1 LEALIVKSPSTVSP
15 EYRELALAALERA
28 SGPLTWLA
36 LAQLACVADVS
47 SAYLEFAA
55 ALRELAASGKALR
68 RGGPAGDLFS
78 RVGQPAQPGDKRPG
92 RLSRALTNLRVKHG
106 LSQEQAAL
114 QLGWPP
120 TRIVRLENSPDDEQK
135 LGELKAYARL
145 LRRDLF
151 VAFAVAGVTSCTE

>member
-1 LEALIVKSPSTVSP
+1 LKAASTVSP

-28 SGPLTWLA
+28 AGPLTWLA

-55 ALRELAASGKALR
+55 ALRELAASGQALR
-68 RGGPAGDLFS
+68 QGGPAGDLFR
-78 RVGQPAQPGDKRPG
+78 RVDQPTQLGDKRPG
-92 RLSRALTNLRVKHG
+92 RLARALTNLRIKHG

-120 TRIVRLENSPDDEQK
+120 TRVVRLENSPDDEQK
-135 LGELKAYARL
+135 LGELKTYARAL
-145 LRRDLF
+145 GRDLF
-151 VAFAVAGVTSCTE
+151 VAFAVAVGEAD